1 MNEESRTVK
10 CVSRYVLSAQKDG
23 ITWPAPLKEALG
35 EVIARAAIR
44 NSLALIRGPS
54 YSLAASQ
61 FGLESTYVRRRP
73 ALKTGVPEVT
83 CEAAMAGRAGALHL
97 IDLCRPRPADSIK
110 ATDGT
115 RPMVS

>member
-1 MNEESRTVK
+1 MRFSI
-10 CVSRYVLSAQKDG
+10 YAQCSGRRDHLAG
-23 ITWPAPLKEALG
+23 TAQGSLG
-35 EVIARAAIR
+35 RGDARAAFR
-44 NSLALIRGPS
+44 NSLALIHGPS

-97 IDLCRPRPADSIK
+97 IDLSRPRPADSIK